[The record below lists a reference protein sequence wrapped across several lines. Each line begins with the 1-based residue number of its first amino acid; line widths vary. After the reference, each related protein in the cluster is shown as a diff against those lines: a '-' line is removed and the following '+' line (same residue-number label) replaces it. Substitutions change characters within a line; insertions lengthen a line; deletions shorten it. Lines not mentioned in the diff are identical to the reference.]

1 MLDYCIAPTE
11 NGVVWSELL
20 NGLRQRGITDIQL
33 FIADGMVGLQGAIER
48 NYPQAKFQRCWVH
61 LERNL
66 YGYVRKADRGDV
78 VSDFKEIR
86 KAKDL
91 PAARQ
96 KLNDFIEHWKKRYKR
111 VEKLAELSGLF
122 TFYDFPEAIRS
133 TIYTTNVIE
142 SFNKQLKRQIDKKE
156 QFPNEEALDRFV
168 MTQVATYNDQNV
180 SRIRRTRTG
189 FTSCKDTL
197 DVMF

>member
-1 MLDYCIAPTE
+1 M
-11 NGVVWSELL
+11 S
-20 NGLRQRGITDIQL
+20 
-33 FIADGMVGLQGAIER
+33 AI
-48 NYPQAKFQRCWVH
+48 
-61 LERNL
+61 
-66 YGYVRKADRGDV
+66 
-78 VSDFKEIR
+78 
-86 KAKDL
+86 
-91 PAARQ
+91 
-96 KLNDFIEHWKKRYKR
+96 
-111 VEKLAELSGLF
+111 F

-156 QFPNEEALDRFV
+156 QFPNEDALDRFV

-197 DVMF
+197 DSMF